1 MFLSF
6 AAYIAYESALG
17 LWSRRAPEHGVPGTV
32 LAGVSL
38 VVMPCFRERANAGGR
53 SEESCAMHVT
63 PSRQNFAPY
72 LSAILLVGLLV
83 IRQNSGQP

>member
-1 MFLSF
+1 MCFLSF

-38 VVMPCFRERANAGGR
+38 VVMPLLSRASERWG
-53 SEESCAMHVT
+53 T
-63 PSRQNFAPY
+63 
-72 LSAILLVGLLV
+72 L
-83 IRQNSGQP
+83 